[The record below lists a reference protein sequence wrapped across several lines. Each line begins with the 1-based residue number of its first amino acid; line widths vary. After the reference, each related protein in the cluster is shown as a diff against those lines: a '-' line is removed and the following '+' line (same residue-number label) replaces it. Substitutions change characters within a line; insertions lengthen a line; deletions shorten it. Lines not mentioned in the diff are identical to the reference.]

1 MKNDA
6 KKCLSSKHIVVRKT
20 ALATILV
27 PLMSF
32 PASVLAAEIPISE
45 FNLSDFYFPVSGET
59 DISKGLIGEDTSLD
73 GLIDLNKDVFNAI
86 YFVKGGEGRNLSR
99 YRICYK
105 RR

>member
-86 YFVKGGEGRNLSR
+86 YFVKGGGRQKF
-99 YRICYK
+99 IK
-105 RR
+105 V